1 MAIGGGLSIFALVAA
16 MLGLFGS
23 PVIPSVVRLD
33 VLNNFNYAT
42 IISLFDVISIIDGT
56 SAFIIKFVI
65 LAVCGIVGY
74 IAGSLRFTKK
84 DLPL

>member
-1 MAIGGGLSIFALVAA
+1 MANKSVAQSSA
-16 MLGLFGS
+16 DR
-23 PVIPSVVRLD
+23 I
-33 VLNNFNYAT
+33 

-74 IAGSLRFTKK
+74 IAGSLKFTKK